1 MGDYRA
7 HYLRDASLIRDPW
20 DLPPVRAASEARR
33 VAALVRQLH
42 LRPGERVLDIGC
54 GSGHVTHGCSQRGA
68 RVVATDIAPAG
79 VTAARDRFREAGAF
93 VAGDAYALPLRPAS
107 FDAVVLS
114 EVLEHLEDV
123 DAALGEARQL
133 LRPRGRLLIA
143 VPCRETITQ
152 HLCIH
157 CNQLTPANAHLHS
170 FDAERLAEHLDRQ
183 GMRITRSVCLSN
195 KLLELAGIPH
205 LTRRWPY
212 WVWRCV
218 DGLLNRMTRR
228 PAFLLV
234 VAVPEP

>member
-1 MGDYRA
+1 MADYRT
-7 HYLRDASLIRDPW
+7 HYRRDASLIRNPW
-20 DLPPVRAASEARR
+20 DLPPVRSASEARR
-33 VAALVRQLH
+33 VAALVRHLN

-54 GSGHVTHGCSQRGA
+54 GSGHLADSCGRQGA

-79 VTAARDRFREAGAF
+79 VTAARDRFRAAGAF
-93 VAGDAYALPLRPAS
+93 VAGDAYAMPLLPAS

-114 EVLEHLEDV
+114 EVLEHLENV
-123 DAALGEARQL
+123 DAALGEACRL
-133 LRPRGRLLIA
+133 LRPRGRLLVA

-170 FDAERLAEHLDRQ
+170 FDAARLADHLRLQ
-183 GMRITRSVCLSN
+183 GMRITRFAHLSN
-195 KLLELAGIPH
+195 KLLELAGFPH

-212 WVWRCV
+212 WTWRCV
-218 DGLLNRMTRR
+218 DGLLNKMTGR

-234 VAVPEP
+234 VAVAEP